1 MLNIFFAVIYCVN
14 KLSKQQVVLRVLI
27 FKKKFKQFLIPLPP
41 LSVQRRIVE
50 ILDKFTT
57 LEAELEAVDLLKS
70 QEIDLDYTR

>member
-1 MLNIFFAVIYCVN
+1 MIYCVN

-27 FKKKFKQFLIPLPP
+27 FLKKIKQLLIPLPP

>member
-1 MLNIFFAVIYCVN
+1 MIYCVN

-27 FKKKFKQFLIPLPP
+27 FKKIKQLLIPLPP

>member
-27 FKKKFKQFLIPLPP
+27 FKKIKQLLIPLPP